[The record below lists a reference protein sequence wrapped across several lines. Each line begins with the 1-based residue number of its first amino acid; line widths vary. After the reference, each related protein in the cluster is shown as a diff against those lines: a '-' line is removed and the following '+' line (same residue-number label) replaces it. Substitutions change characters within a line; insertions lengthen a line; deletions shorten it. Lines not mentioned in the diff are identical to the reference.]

1 MTKGIISASSS
12 EETETPLG
20 PSPILIHLMEIREDL
35 KELKARPNAGQTRQ
49 LVDDL
54 TDVALCEIARKMY
67 RARRRRD
74 KFFPQKL
81 FAEPAWDILLDTFV
95 QQAGDGNTTIKAV
108 CASSHVAPTTALR
121 YIKLLKDEGLLTTW
135 KHPTDRRS
143 TCVRLSKDGYRTM
156 RRYLLDG
163 VSQENLPRPDHRI

>member
-1 MTKGIISASSS
+1 MAKRLPSASPS
-12 EETETPLG
+12 EAATPLD
-20 PSPILIHLMEIREDL
+20 PSQILTHLMEIREDL
-35 KELKARPNAGQTRQ
+35 EELKARPNSGQTKR
-49 LVDDL
+49 LVNGL
-54 TDVALCEIARKMY
+54 TDKALCEIARKMY

-74 KFFPQKL
+74 EFFPQRL

-135 KHPTDRRS
+135 NHPTDRRV
-143 TCVRLSKDGYRTM
+143 TCVRLSKDGYLTM
-156 RRYLLDG
+156 RRYLSDG
-163 VSQENLPRPDHRI
+163 VSRQNLPSPDRNV